1 MPAEVSHTGTHSS
14 SHTST
19 SMNGSTKRTLT
30 LIVAATK
37 DLGIGRD
44 AGLPWPQLK
53 KEMAYFARVTKRP
66 SPETPNLVNAV
77 VMGRKTWDSIP
88 PKFRPLKGRL
98 NVVISRSMGKED
110 SATGPDG
117 PLVVSGIEEALE
129 ALDKRG
135 EKTSDNEQSIGDVF
149 IIGGSSVYDSAFS
162 LPQTKRVLLTKIK
175 KPDYKCDTF
184 FPLDLDGEQ
193 AKEDGWQRKTWEDLS
208 RFVRDEAG
216 NDEHV
221 KEGEVEWEY
230 CMYERR

>member
-1 MPAEVSHTGTHSS
+1 MPAEVSHTGIPSS
-14 SHTST
+14 SHTSNR
-19 SMNGSTKRTLT
+19 MNGSMKRTLT

-44 AGLPWPQLK
+44 GGLPWPQLK

-66 SPETPNLVNAV
+66 SPEKPKSINAV

-88 PKFRPLKGRL
+88 PKFQPLKGRL
-98 NVVISRSMGKED
+98 NIVISRSMGTKD
-110 SATGPDG
+110 SAIGPDG
-117 PLVVSGIEEALE
+117 PLIVSGIDEALE

-135 EKTSDNEQSIGDVF
+135 EKTADSEQSIGDVF

-162 LPQTKRVLLTKIK
+162 LPQAKRVLLTKIK

-184 FPLDLDGEQ
+184 FPLDLDSEQ
-193 AKEDGWQRKTWEDLS
+193 AKEEGWQRKTWEDLA
-208 RFVRDEAG
+208 RFAGGEAG
-216 NDEHV
+216 DDEHV